1 MEITQYK
8 CVFGGLTIPIVSFN
22 LQFYN
27 PNNISLSV
35 VVSDMDYQ
43 AQIVAIATA
52 YFQDSPQPA
61 AELAIYQV
69 INSAEELITTVDLTE
84 INYTEDLTQEGI
96 NLLVIQ
102 GTRTETWTPTSIA
115 LTGASS
121 YKISGGNIIYSCL
134 PHPDLRPGDTATV
147 NGDTITTDS
156 ISWSIQAGRESM
168 TVTEKGV

>member
-43 AQIVAIATA
+43 AQIVAIVMA
-52 YFQDSPQPA
+52 YFQDSPQPE
-61 AELAIYQV
+61 AELSLYQV
-69 INSAEELITTVDLTE
+69 KDSIDELITTVDLTE
-84 INYTEDLTQEGI
+84 MNYTEDLSQEGI
-96 NLLVIQ
+96 KLLSIQ
-102 GTRTETWTPTSIA
+102 GMRTETWTTTSIT
-115 LTGASS
+115 LTGASRR
-121 YKISGGNIIYSCL
+121 KISGGNLSFTCT
-134 PHPDLRPGDTATV
+134 PEPDLRPGDTATV
-147 NGDTITTDS
+147 DGETLTVDS
-156 ISWSIQAGRESM
+156 ISWSVTPGGASM

>member
-43 AQIVAIATA
+43 AQIVAIVTA
-52 YFQDSPQPA
+52 YFQDSPQPE
-61 AELAIYQV
+61 AELSVYQV
-69 INSAEELITTVDLTE
+69 KDSAEELITTVDLTE
-84 INYTEDLTQEGI
+84 LNYTEDLTQEGI
-96 NLLVIQ
+96 KLLVIQ
-102 GTRTETWTPTSIA
+102 GTRTETWTPTSMT

-121 YKISGGNIIYSCL
+121 RKMAGGNLSFACV
-134 PHPDLRPGDTATV
+134 PEPDMRPGDTATV
-147 NGDTITTDS
+147 NGETITTDS
-156 ISWSIQAGRESM
+156 ISWSVQAGRESM
-168 TVTEKGV
+168 TVTEKGA